1 MIKSALR
8 CRLWA
13 TSPMP
18 RPKKHAKASKA
29 NGAAAGNSGKV
40 TKQQVDVMALHFD
53 RRKHDLRDY
62 EEIEVVTLQLPQP
75 KKGYQWACEMGANS
89 FKEYHRR
96 VRWDAPYPLAQ
107 PAKKELKR
115 GMSWEEA
122 RKRSVEP
129 EWLDAR
135 VIAAKHAWEK
145 AVALSGSLKCPVDV
159 GSDSD

>member
-1 MIKSALR
+1 MGNLADAAAKEARQGQQGQRRRGWQQRQGDEAAGRCHGKIALR
-8 CRLWA
+8 
-13 TSPMP
+13 
-18 RPKKHAKASKA
+18 
-29 NGAAAGNSGKV
+29 V
-40 TKQQVDVMALHFD
+40 YD

-129 EWLDAR
+129 EWRDAR
-135 VIAAKHAWEK
+135 LIAAQHAREK
-145 AVALSGSLKCPVDV
+145 AVALRGSLKRPVDV
-159 GSDSD
+159 ESDSD